1 MAWRDGIV
9 VVHQI
14 FHAKAVSVDQ
24 LIVLDDADSE
34 SRYLLLVHEVFDQR
48 LQLITVTFSW
58 RLGGNT
64 NAGH

>member
-1 MAWRDGIV
+1 VD
-9 VVHQI
+9 QI
-14 FHAKAVSVDQ
+14 FHAKAVGVDQ
-24 LIVLDDADSE
+24 PIVLDDADSE

-48 LQLITVTFSW
+48 LQLTTVTFSW

>member
-1 MAWRDGIV
+1 MT
-9 VVHQI
+9 
-14 FHAKAVSVDQ
+14 DQ
-24 LIVLDDADSE
+24 PIVLDDADSE

-58 RLGGNT
+58 CLGGNT